1 MNRKGFT
8 LIELLS
14 VIVILA
20 VIALISVPLILGVI
34 DKAKKSAFKDS
45 VLNAYNTLDY
55 KLAEL
60 KLTEVPDEGIAVL
73 DLPLKSKFT
82 SGSFGKKG
90 GKVIAVLIT
99 DGTYCAYGPM
109 DNLQISKD
117 CSKLLTIYASEVVY
131 EPADENFKVTNV
143 QEALDYLNQ

>member
-1 MNRKGFT
+1 MKKQGFT
-8 LIELLS
+8 LIELLA

-20 VIALISVPLILGVI
+20 VIALISVPLILSVI
-34 DKAKKSAFKDS
+34 DKAKQSAFKDS

-60 KLTEVPDEGIAVL
+60 NLAQVPEEGIAVL
-73 DLPLKSKFT
+73 DLPLKSNFT
-82 SGSFGKKG
+82 GGSFGMKD
-90 GKVIAVLIT
+90 GKVAAILIT
-99 DGTYCAYGPM
+99 DGTYCAYGQM

-131 EPADENFKVTNV
+131 EPADENWNVTNV